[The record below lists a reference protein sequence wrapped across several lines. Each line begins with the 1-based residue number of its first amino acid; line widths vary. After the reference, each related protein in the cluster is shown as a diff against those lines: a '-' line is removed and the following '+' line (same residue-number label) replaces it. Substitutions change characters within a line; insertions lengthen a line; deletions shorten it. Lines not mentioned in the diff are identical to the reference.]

1 MAALFLYPFTIEMR
15 CKMDSYDND
24 LMLLLLMDDDLF
36 FVYIEDDLDETGEV
50 TDDVEKVSEQSDR
63 A

>member
-1 MAALFLYPFTIEMR
+1 
-15 CKMDSYDND
+15 MDSYDND

-36 FVYIEDDLDETGEV
+36 FVCIEEDLDETEEV
-50 TDDVEKVSEQSDR
+50 TDDVEKVSEQSNR